1 MENKSVNEKEKT
13 KVITTYEAGLRLYAL
28 EELKNIAEKLVSP
41 ITPESIINAI
51 TVRQVELAN
60 SVSFEELKEVRKKY
74 NI

>member
-1 MENKSVNEKEKT
+1 VNEKEKT